1 MGIKKDTID
10 AVPGELVIMRP
21 LVSETIPDNVTAT
34 QNALGLPMAVDPS
47 PPLPREFADSSFD
60 GSDCH
65 CNNP

>member
-1 MGIKKDTID
+1 MKRQTTKPHP
-10 AVPGELVIMRP
+10 VPGELLIMLP

-47 PPLPREFADSSFD
+47 PPLPQEFVDSSSD

-65 CNNP
+65 CNTS